1 MTIVMC
7 PSRRRAMYEFGRF
20 LYKNE
25 PFIESANRRNLTVK
39 LTNGC
44 EYRFESEQCSTEKLK
59 GLHSDYMFIDGF
71 NKEQTKNR
79 EV

>member
-25 PFIESANRRNLTVK
+25 PFVESANRRNLTVK
-39 LTNGC
+39 LTNGF
-44 EYRFESEQCSTEKLK
+44 EYRFENEQGSDERLK
-59 GLHSDYMFIDGF
+59 GLRFDYMVIDEF
-71 NKEQTKNR
+71 NKEQK
-79 EV
+79 